1 MKMIS
6 IVNVFA
12 KLVMVLLIF
21 LIIKSKQDAY
31 LVPIVYSF
39 GFLIGGIVSLYD
51 IIIHMKIKLIKPT
64 FEKSWFYVK
73 DSLSVFSTD
82 LVCTI
87 KDKLSYLLIGTY
99 VGMSDVVIYDLGLK
113 LHGIAAKPYMMI
125 CTVMFPR
132 LAKTRNVNQLKRV
145 AIISLSF
152 TIILVVIAN
161 VFLSDIVLFFLHEH
175 CDLIPLRLFLMG
187 PLILSVSYVISNNMF
202 VAFGY
207 NKYMFKSILVTT
219 IVYIFCLVVLFLT
232 HHMNTIM
239 AFICIALIS
248 YAAELIYRLI
258 KALQI
263 IKIEKKIISMKT
275 VLLVA
280 STLGRDGTSQFIT
293 YFINNMSNR
302 RDLKIKVLFF
312 RQVPDEFLDRFN
324 ERVDISSLNIQGA
337 LYKSYLRILKRII
350 EIRPNYCLLGFHQLV
365 LFSFLRTFLHLFKIK
380 ILIRDTIIPSLFHK
394 EDSTFKKY
402 LVRTAYKK
410 FDYIIAQS
418 NDMKSDLIN
427 HWECDPKK

>member
-1 MKMIS
+1 MLDKTIRLRQKLITSFHTHKLLIENFSYLVFLQIFLLVYPLITYPYLVKVLGKELYGIILTAQMLASYASLFIDFGSNFVCAKHISINRRDKNKLGEILSNVLFVRLVIFVLLFLVYALIAYVIPIYRQNYLIFILTYGFCTNELLFPQFFFQGIERMKMIS
-6 IVNVFA
+6 IVNIFT

-31 LVPIVYSF
+31 LVPIVYSI

-51 IIIHMKIKLIKPT
+51 IIIRMKIKLIKPT

-73 DSLSVFSTD
+73 DSLSIFSTD

-132 LAKTRNVNQLKRV
+132 LAKTRNVKQLKRV

-175 CDLIPLRLFLMG
+175 CDLIPLRLFLIG
-187 PLILSVSYVISNNMF
+187 PIILSVSYVISNNMF

-258 KALQI
+258 KAQQI
-263 IKIEKKIISMKT
+263 IKIEKK
-275 VLLVA
+275 
-280 STLGRDGTSQFIT
+280 D
-293 YFINNMSNR
+293 N
-302 RDLKIKVLFF
+302 
-312 RQVPDEFLDRFN
+312 
-324 ERVDISSLNIQGA
+324 
-337 LYKSYLRILKRII
+337 
-350 EIRPNYCLLGFHQLV
+350 
-365 LFSFLRTFLHLFKIK
+365 
-380 ILIRDTIIPSLFHK
+380 
-394 EDSTFKKY
+394 
-402 LVRTAYKK
+402 
-410 FDYIIAQS
+410 
-418 NDMKSDLIN
+418 
-427 HWECDPKK
+427 

>member
-1 MKMIS
+1 MLEKTIILRQKLVTVFHTHKLLIENFSYLVFLQIFLLVYPLITYPYLVKVLGKELYGIILTAQMLASYASLFIDFGSNFVCAKHISINRNDKTKLGEILSNVLFVRLVIFVLFFLIYALIAYVIPIYRQNYLIFILTYGFCTNELLFPQFFFQGIERMKMIS
-6 IVNVFA
+6 IVNVFT

-31 LVPIVYSF
+31 LVPIVYSI

-51 IIIHMKIKLIKPT
+51 IIIRMKIKLIKPT

-73 DSLSVFSTD
+73 DSLSIFSTD

-99 VGMSDVVIYDLGLK
+99 VSMSDVVVYDLGLK

-132 LAKTRNVNQLKRV
+132 LAKTRNVKQLKRV

-175 CDLIPLRLFLMG
+175 CDLIPLRLFLIG
-187 PLILSVSYVISNNMF
+187 PIILSVSYVISNNMF

-258 KALQI
+258 KAQQI
-263 IKIEKKIISMKT
+263 IKIEKK
-275 VLLVA
+275 
-280 STLGRDGTSQFIT
+280 D
-293 YFINNMSNR
+293 N
-302 RDLKIKVLFF
+302 
-312 RQVPDEFLDRFN
+312 
-324 ERVDISSLNIQGA
+324 
-337 LYKSYLRILKRII
+337 
-350 EIRPNYCLLGFHQLV
+350 
-365 LFSFLRTFLHLFKIK
+365 
-380 ILIRDTIIPSLFHK
+380 
-394 EDSTFKKY
+394 
-402 LVRTAYKK
+402 
-410 FDYIIAQS
+410 
-418 NDMKSDLIN
+418 
-427 HWECDPKK
+427 

>member
-1 MKMIS
+1 MLEKTIRLRQKLVTSLHTHKLLIENFSYLVFLQVFLLVYPLITYPYLVKTLGKELYGIILTAQMLASYASLFIDFGSNFVCAKHISINRNDKKKLGEILSNVLFVRLVIFVLLFLVYALVAYLIPIYRQNYLIFILTYGFCTNELLFPQFFFQGIERMKMIS
-6 IVNVFA
+6 IVNVFT

-31 LVPIVYSF
+31 LVPIVYSI

-73 DSLSVFSTD
+73 DSLSIFSTD

-132 LAKTRNVNQLKRV
+132 LAKTRDVNQLKRV

-161 VFLSDIVLFFLHEH
+161 IFLSDIVLFFLHEH
-175 CDLIPLRLFLMG
+175 CDLIPLRLFLIG
-187 PLILSVSYVISNNMF
+187 PIILSVSYVISNNMF

-219 IVYIFCLVVLFLT
+219 IVYIFCLVLLFLT

-258 KALQI
+258 KAQQI
-263 IKIEKKIISMKT
+263 IKIEKK
-275 VLLVA
+275 
-280 STLGRDGTSQFIT
+280 D
-293 YFINNMSNR
+293 N
-302 RDLKIKVLFF
+302 
-312 RQVPDEFLDRFN
+312 
-324 ERVDISSLNIQGA
+324 
-337 LYKSYLRILKRII
+337 
-350 EIRPNYCLLGFHQLV
+350 
-365 LFSFLRTFLHLFKIK
+365 
-380 ILIRDTIIPSLFHK
+380 
-394 EDSTFKKY
+394 
-402 LVRTAYKK
+402 
-410 FDYIIAQS
+410 
-418 NDMKSDLIN
+418 
-427 HWECDPKK
+427 